1 MAAGEFQEHSIPWEI
16 QKFSQRVGE
25 GFEGLWGG
33 GPDIPTPN
41 APPEWIS
48 RLLFWIILTGMVII
62 VGRWLY
68 LLLRPYVR
76 PFLDSLFPTQLQAS
90 ESVVP
95 SMTISEWLTRSR
107 QAQQQGQ
114 YGEACQALYMAVLH
128 HLDQQNLI
136 TLDPSRT
143 DGEYL
148 SLTRHIDRPK
158 PYQFIIRTHERL
170 HFGQAQ
176 ISAEEC
182 DRCWQAYNELNRP

>member
-33 GPDIPTPN
+33 GPDIPNPS

-68 LLLRPYVR
+68 LLLRPYMR

-90 ESVVP
+90 EAVTP
-95 SMTISEWLTRSR
+95 SLTMSDWLTRSR
-107 QAQQQGQ
+107 QAQQRGQ
-114 YGEACQALYMAVLH
+114 YGEACHALYMAVLH

-136 TLDPSRT
+136 PLDPSRT

-148 SLTRHIDRPK
+148 SLTCHLDRPN

-170 HFGQAQ
+170 RFGQAQ

-182 DRCWQAYNELNRP
+182 DRCWQAYDELNRP